1 MTSSSNSKERSF
13 SIKLSRPLRTLFI
26 VALTAVGAF
35 SLSACSDDDNS
46 AVSPDPVSG
55 TMLRVIHM
63 SYDAPAVDVWVDG
76 SKAVSNLAYGMS
88 SGYADVPAGSRNVKV
103 VPAGQTS
110 PVVIEADLTLQ
121 TNQKTTVFATDRL
134 ASITPVVAT
143 DVAPSSK
150 ARVRL
155 VHTAPDAPAVDV
167 KVGNGNGA
175 ALFTAVSFKNVTN
188 YIDLDAGTYDLA
200 VTAHG
205 STAEV
210 VVLGGVTLENG
221 KVYSVVARGTLDG
234 NDNTPFEVRA
244 FIDDANGAV
253 YADLQPATTMVKVIH
268 ASPDAPAVDLYV
280 DGLKAGSGLAFPNNT
295 GYLTVGA
302 GTRALKVTPSGS
314 MNAVIDA
321 AVRFDARRSYSVF
334 ATGSV
339 SALQPLVIEDDL
351 TAPAMGMAHV
361 RFLHLSPDAPAVDI
375 TTTDGTVVFGNVSFR
390 GSTVFTPL
398 PAGSYDLQVRL
409 AGTATKVLDLP
420 GVSVASGKIYT
431 VFARGFVS
439 GSGTS
444 ALNAEIIVNKN

>member
-1 MTSSSNSKERSF
+1 MTSSNKPEIRKNPLLQSRMLRMLFLLAFTSMATVSF
-13 SIKLSRPLRTLFI
+13 T
-26 VALTAVGAF
+26 
-35 SLSACSDDDNS
+35 ACSDDDEG
-46 AVSPDPVSG
+46 VVTPQPTSG
-55 TMLRVIHM
+55 AMLRVVHM
-63 SYDAPAVDVWVDG
+63 SYDAPAVDIWVDG

-88 SGYADVPAGSRNVKV
+88 SGYAEVPAGSRNVRV

-110 PVVIEADLTLQ
+110 PVVLEADLTVAEG
-121 TNQKTTVFATDRL
+121 QKLTVFATDQLSR
-134 ASITPVVAT
+134 ITPVVAT
-143 DVAPSSK
+143 DAAPSGK

-155 VHTAPDAPAVDV
+155 VHAAPDAPAVDV

-175 ALFTAVSFKNVTN
+175 ALFSAVSFKDATN
-188 YIDLDAGTYDLA
+188 YIDVDGGSYDLA

-221 KVYSVVARGTLDG
+221 KVYTVVARGTLDG
-234 NDNTPFEVRA
+234 TDSAPFEVRA
-244 FIDDANGAV
+244 FIDDASGAA
-253 YADLQPATTMVKVIH
+253 YADLMPATAMVKVVH

-280 DGLKAGSGLAFPNNT
+280 DGAKAGSGLAFPNNT

-302 GTRALKVTPSGS
+302 GTRAVKVTPSGS
-314 MNAVIDA
+314 MSAVIDA

-334 ATGSV
+334 ATGPV
-339 SALQPLVIEDDL
+339 SALQPLVLEDNL
-351 TAPAMGMAHV
+351 SAPAMGNAHV

-375 TTTDGTVVFGNVSFR
+375 TTTDGTVVFGDVSFR
-390 GSTVFTPL
+390 GYTEFTPL
-398 PAGSYDLQVRL
+398 PAGTYDLQVRL

-420 GVSVASGKIYT
+420 GITLASGRIYT

-439 GSGTS
+439 GSGAS

>member
-1 MTSSSNSKERSF
+1 MTSSPLQKSFPLYSRFSRS
-13 SIKLSRPLRTLFI
+13 LRMLF
-26 VALTAVGAF
+26 VLALTAVGTVG
-35 SLSACSDDDNS
+35 LTACSDDDDT
-46 AVSPDPVSG
+46 AVAPDPVSG

-63 SYDAPAVDVWVDG
+63 SYDAPAVDVWIDG

-121 TNQKTTVFATDRL
+121 SNQKTTVFATDRL
-134 ASITPVVAT
+134 ASITPVIAT

-167 KVGNGNGA
+167 KVGNGSGA
-175 ALFTAVSFKNVTN
+175 ALFTAVSFKNATN
-188 YIDLDAGTYDLA
+188 YIDVDAGTYDLA

-234 NDNTPFEVRA
+234 SDNTPFEVRA
-244 FIDDANGAV
+244 FIDDASGAA
-253 YADLQPATTMVKVIH
+253 YADLQPATAMVKVIH

-280 DGLKAGSGLAFPNNT
+280 DGSKAGSGLAFPGNT

-302 GTRALKVTPSGS
+302 GTRALKVTPAGS
-314 MNAVIDA
+314 MTAVIDA

-334 ATGSV
+334 ATGPV
-339 SALQPLVIEDDL
+339 SALQPLVVEDNL
-351 TAPAMGMAHV
+351 ASPAMGMAHV

-375 TTTDGTVVFGNVSFR
+375 TTPDGTVVFGNVSFR
-390 GSTVFTPL
+390 GSTNFTPL

-409 AGTATKVLDLP
+409 AGTSTKVLDLP
-420 GVSVASGKIYT
+420 GVTVASGRIYT

-439 GSGTS
+439 GSGAS